1 MMTFVGLLIGFLILV
16 YVYNYLKLRK
26 RRQNQIDTVA
36 EYHRQFHRQF
46 DSHRTRTTL
55 RSRNNLKDSNYN
67 NYITKFNSKTDYIS
81 KDDLFL

>member
-1 MMTFVGLLIGFLILV
+1 MKAIIGLLIGFLILV

-36 EYHRQFHRQF
+36 EYHRQFA
-46 DSHRTRTTL
+46 
-55 RSRNNLKDSNYN
+55 SRKKIRHNSSDSNYQK
-67 NYITKFNSKTDYIS
+67 YITKYNSKTDYIS